1 MVKTVLPLPSNPE
14 FDKKYKTI
22 IKCRYTNQYTE
33 MVDWVD
39 KNSKEYV
46 DVKIT
51 KMPGEDFTSAFFA
64 FVDEDDAIFFK
75 IKYTNNDNKSSY
87 R

>member
-1 MVKTVLPLPSNPE
+1 
-14 FDKKYKTI
+14 
-22 IKCRYTNQYTE
+22 